1 MRLRQLL
8 ALGVGLRRHRLVE
21 RLGRLGHLAV
31 DQRDENHLAGRRTL
45 DREAALARPRLE
57 IAEQFLRALVVLVA
71 QRRALLIE
79 ILAPKRLRQLLEHE
93 RDQLRHLRAQLDALP
108 RLQIDRDRRFGIAK
122 IVYVHP
128 IAGRRH
134 RRGFFA
140 QNAQDRFALM
150 PRAQAAHENVVARR
164 VDSDRE
170 PDRVERAALPEQFGV
185 AIARRRALQRAPHRA
200 ACARLSSDAASSG
213 GGGT

>member
-1 MRLRQLL
+1 ML

-31 DQRDENHLAGRRTL
+31 DQRDENHLPGRRAL

-57 IAEQFLRALVVLVA
+57 IAEQLLRALVVLVA

-79 ILAPKRLRQLLEHE
+79 VLAPERLRQLLEHE
-93 RDQLRHLRAQLDALP
+93 ADQLRHPRAQLDALA
-108 RLQIDRDRRFGIAK
+108 RLQVDRDRRFGIAK

-128 IAGRRH
+128 VAGRRH
-134 RRGFFA
+134 RRGLFSED
-140 QNAQDRFALM
+140 AQDRFALM
-150 PRAQAAHENVVARR
+150 PRAQAAYENVVPGR

-170 PDRVERAALPEQFGV
+170 PNRVERAALPEQLDV
-185 AIARRRALQRAPHRA
+185 AVAGRGALQ
-200 ACARLSSDAASSG
+200 
-213 GGGT
+213 

>member
-1 MRLRQLL
+1 ML
-8 ALGVGLRRHRLVE
+8 ALGVGLCRHRLAE

-31 DQRDENHLAGRRTL
+31 DQRDENHLPGRRAL
-45 DREAALARPRLE
+45 DREAALARARLE
-57 IAEQFLRALVVLVA
+57 ISEQFLRALVVLVA

-79 ILAPKRLRQLLEHE
+79 VLAPKRFRQLLEHE
-93 RDQLRHLRAQLDALP
+93 ADQLRHPRAKLDPLA
-108 RLQIDRDRRFGIAK
+108 RLQVDGDRRFGISK

-140 QNAQDRFALM
+140 EQAQDRFALV
-150 PRAQAAHENVVARR
+150 PRAQAAYENVVAGR

-170 PDRVERAALPEQFGV
+170 PYRVKRAALPEQLEV
-185 AIARRRALQRAPHRA
+185 AVAGRGALQ
-200 ACARLSSDAASSG
+200 
-213 GGGT
+213 